1 MKFDLAKNS
10 GLLIR
15 VVEDN
20 ELIFSLLMLFI
31 HGASS
36 MLIKGIREKW
46 QFLLALFWL

>member
-1 MKFDLAKNS
+1 MILLRNDKSGENENS

-31 HGASS
+31 HGAST
-36 MLIKGIREKW
+36 M
-46 QFLLALFWL
+46 